1 MLPSACTSAL
11 RASAQHET
19 LRHHSDLT
27 IKGIHSAS
35 CTDFGQ
41 KEYNGCFQGNGHV
54 LYPDGHVLYP
64 DKDLDYM
71 GELHLLQLI
80 NGTLSI
86 YVFHYTLYVKRKRNA
101 DMQQKEKNIQE

>member
-1 MLPSACTSAL
+1 MKQVKLSY
-11 RASAQHET
+11 HEKI
-19 LRHHSDLT
+19 R
-27 IKGIHSAS
+27 IVVA
-35 CTDFGQ
+35 TDKWGVRIYQ